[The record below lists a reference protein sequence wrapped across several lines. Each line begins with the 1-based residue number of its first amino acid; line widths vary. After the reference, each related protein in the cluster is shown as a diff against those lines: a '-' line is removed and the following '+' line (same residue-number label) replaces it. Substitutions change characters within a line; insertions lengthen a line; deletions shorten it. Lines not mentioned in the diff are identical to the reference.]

1 MRWDRYKRWMGG
13 YTLIEVLIAIGIF
26 SVLSLSAYSALNT
39 LSSATEAA
47 EVHGEVL
54 SDLQLTIARL
64 DADLQSVV
72 GRPSFDAS
80 VSRLEG
86 DFFGQATAFG
96 GIRSGWANPL
106 GQPRAELQRFQ
117 WQFEAGTLQRLYWPT
132 LYPTRR
138 SDVQVESLAVDL
150 EGWSIRYFSPS
161 LGWQTQW
168 QARPGEALP
177 QAVELI
183 LDHARY
189 GEIRRLI
196 VLN

>member
-1 MRWDRYKRWMGG
+1 MRFAHDKRWVSG
-13 YTLIEVLIAIGIF
+13 YTLIEILMAIGIF
-26 SVLSLSAYSALNT
+26 SVLSLIAYSALNT

-47 EVHGEVL
+47 EVQGEML
-54 SDLQLTIARL
+54 ADLQLTIARL

-80 VSRLEG
+80 VSSAGG

-96 GIRSGWANPL
+96 GIRSGWTNPL
-106 GQPRAELQRFQ
+106 GQARSELQRFQ

-132 LYPTRR
+132 VYPTRR
-138 SDVQVESLAVDL
+138 SDVQVESLAVEL
-150 EGWSIRYFSPS
+150 EGWSIRYFSPT
-161 LGWQTQW
+161 LGWQSQW

-183 LDHARY
+183 LNHARY